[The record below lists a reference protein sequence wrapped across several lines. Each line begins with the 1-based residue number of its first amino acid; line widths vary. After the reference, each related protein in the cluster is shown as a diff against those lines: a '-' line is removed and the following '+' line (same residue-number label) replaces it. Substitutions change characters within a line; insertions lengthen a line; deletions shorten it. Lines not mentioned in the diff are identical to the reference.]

1 MTVMPLFTPCPGTK
15 LQALSPF
22 GIFPF
27 QAASHVPGTSAV
39 LLMKNATSISV
50 SIFKKII
57 TPAGKAVNCFG
68 GNREEKGAL
77 SFDNTRGL
85 W

>member
-1 MTVMPLFTPCPGTK
+1 
-15 LQALSPF
+15 
-22 GIFPF
+22 
-27 QAASHVPGTSAV
+27 
-39 LLMKNATSISV
+39 MKNATSISV